1 MDGWI
6 ASIAVWTSTA
16 IAPAAAAAGSED
28 AAGPVA
34 TEDSQLEEARRLYA
48 EGEARFDTADYSTSI
63 ELWTKAFTIVPDSP
77 DAARIKALLIY
88 NIATARERSYE
99 VTGDVSHLR
108 QAKILMEGYAAS
120 IPSLFGDTPE
130 AAEER
135 TKITERLNAIVAQID
150 AADRKKKRDRGN
162 VTPDERPDDGA
173 QDGRGGK
180 VMIGVG
186 AGAIAVGVGGLA
198 MMGAGLAMG
207 KRANDLGEL
216 EPTDID
222 GRRDQF
228 DRGRTGNTLAI
239 AGGVVGGVF
248 AITGAVLV
256 GIGASRTAKSKSSA
270 FVPWFGRGVV
280 GVGMR
285 GRF

>member
-1 MDGWI
+1 MSGW
-6 ASIAVWTSTA
+6 ATSLVLWTSAA
-16 IAPAAAAAGSED
+16 IGAAPPEAAPPAEAAQQED
-28 AAGPVA
+28 P
-34 TEDSQLEEARRLYA
+34 QLEEARKLYA
-48 EGEARFDTADYSTSI
+48 EGEARFDTADFDKAI
-63 ELWTKAFTIVPDSP
+63 ELWTRAFTIVPDSP
-77 DAARIKALLIY
+77 DSARIKALLIY

-120 IPSLFGDTPE
+120 IPALFGDGPE
-130 AAEER
+130 ADDER
-135 TKITERLNAIVAQID
+135 AKITERLNAIVGQIE
-150 AADRKKKRDRGN
+150 AADKKKKRERGTI
-162 VTPDERPDDGA
+162 TPVDGPDDPAGD
-173 QDGRGGK
+173 DGRGAK
-180 VMIGVG
+180 VMLGVG
-186 AGAIAVGVGGLA
+186 AAALAVGVGGLA

-207 KRANDLGEL
+207 KRANDLSGVDAD
-216 EPTDID
+216 DID

-256 GIGASRTAKSKSSA
+256 GIGASRAKQSKRA
-270 FVPWFGRGVV
+270 AIAPWMGRGLV
-280 GVGMR
+280 GVGVR